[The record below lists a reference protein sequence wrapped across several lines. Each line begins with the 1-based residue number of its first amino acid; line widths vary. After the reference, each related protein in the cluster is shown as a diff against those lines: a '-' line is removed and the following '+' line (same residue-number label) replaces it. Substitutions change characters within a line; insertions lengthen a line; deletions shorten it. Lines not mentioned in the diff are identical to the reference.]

1 MMTQEEFMYV
11 VALRR
16 QGQCAKR
23 TPAHMPSILISHGA
37 MNELDNAA

>member
-16 QGQCAKR
+16 QGRCAKR
-23 TPAHMPSILISHGA
+23 TPSHMPSIISHGA